1 MFRRYVAGF
10 LIRLTVAMCVER
22 SAEALEPAAFQHA
35 STAAAAELAEM
46 RPGVL
51 ESDPN
56 AGLKPRTAA
65 QQAHLEAKV
74 YLPKPFG
81 GTAMAA
87 PQTAPAG
94 TTGQKPQSRTKHTVK
109 LVVITLAVLAGVAVI
124 VGLLDRKSECKEL
137 R

>member
-1 MFRRYVAGF
+1 MFRRCIAGF
-10 LIRLTVAMCVER
+10 LLQLTVALCVER

-35 STAAAAELAEM
+35 STAAAAELAGM
-46 RPGVL
+46 RLNGL
-51 ESDPN
+51 ASEPN

-74 YLPKPFG
+74 YLPTSFS

-87 PQTAPAG
+87 PQAVPAG
-94 TTGQKPQSRTKHTVK
+94 TAGQKPQSRIKHTVK

-124 VGLLDRKSECKEL
+124 IGLLDRKS
-137 R
+137 